1 MPQPVAPLTSDLAKK
16 YRQQRRGALTLY
28 GVALLLLLSIFAWI
42 LYEQYRQE
50 LQTLET
56 RNAARADVVVEWA
69 KGVFA
74 QSGQALFSVA
84 ELVQLEGMPTEGESS
99 AIQQALR
106 NRTRSVDW
114 VDDIGVIDAEGI
126 VQASARSADSIGRDL
141 SSSSFFQ
148 KFRDQDD
155 RTELVTPLYSTAPDE
170 RYYLYQARRLTRDN
184 GEFDGIAVARISP
197 AVFERALQ
205 RLGVSNG
212 ESIALVD
219 GELKLIARLPSLED
233 PFTAGWQV
241 DSPETLA
248 MLERDVDKWSLRVT
262 SPLDQRER
270 LFQMQ
275 WIEELPL
282 LVVVGEDVHLQLAN
296 WRQRAG
302 ILAGVMLLIAI
313 LGAWGVRHYLNRL
326 RFEHRLHQSEAEL
339 RISATAFQT
348 HLGMLIADANGHVL
362 KVNNTFTRITGYSE
376 AELVGKSPR
385 MLNSGRHDAAF
396 YRKLW
401 QRVQVAG
408 SWEGEIWSRR
418 KNGDVFPEWL
428 TISAVYDPQGTLTHY
443 VATMSDISESK
454 AAEQEIHQLAFYD
467 PLTGLANRRL
477 FMDRMEA
484 ALKDVN
490 RHSRWGALLF
500 IDIDNFKQINDTLGH
515 YVGDQLLQH
524 LARLMGQMLRETD
537 TLARLG
543 SDEFAVLIEG
553 LGKSREHTAELAEN
567 IAQKLQDMISQPMTV
582 RDDCLSVTA
591 SIGITVVSDHTS
603 TVDDYLQQ
611 ADMALFQAKSSGRC
625 ALSFFDPTMQA
636 ELLARVRLEN
646 ELRQALAN
654 EEWQLY
660 FQPQVDQ
667 DGRCIGVEGLLR
679 WQHPERGLVM
689 PGVFIPLLESTELI
703 NPVGDWV
710 LEAACQQLAQW
721 AHQPGFAELS
731 VAVNV
736 SPLQF
741 RQVDFVNK
749 VESILQRTGAPSH
762 KLKLEVT
769 ESLFVEERDDA
780 REKML
785 QLKQQGVRFALD
797 DYGTG
802 YSSLAYL
809 AHLPLDQLK
818 IDQSF
823 VQQVIDS
830 KANAAIVESTIALA
844 QSLSLEIVAE
854 GVERDDQ
861 QAWLLAHGCRAY
873 QGFLY
878 GKAMPLNVLEMWL
891 RHEHL
896 AL

>member
-582 RDDCLSVTA
+582 RDDSLSVTA

-896 AL
+896 A

>member
-582 RDDCLSVTA
+582 RDDSLSVTA